1 MVVLEG
7 VFPYNEKPYTLATT
21 FEVKAMT
28 VPERRGPKPVGEIL
42 GTLFAARGLSRLRSA
57 GELEEAWNAA
67 VGEPA
72 CRQTRLGGIKRGV
85 LSVAVAHP
93 ALLEDLSSYR
103 KPALLA
109 ELRRQLP
116 DVPIHDIRFRVGPLT

>member
-1 MVVLEG
+1 
-7 VFPYNEKPYTLATT
+7 
-21 FEVKAMT
+21 MT
-28 VPERRGPKPVGEIL
+28 AQGRRGPKPVGEIL
-42 GTLFAARGLSRLRSA
+42 GSLFAARGLGRLRSA

-72 CRQTRLGGIKRGV
+72 SRQTRPAGIKRGV
-85 LSVAVAHP
+85 LNVSVAHP
-93 ALLEDLSSYR
+93 ALLEDLSAYR

-109 ELRRQLP
+109 ELRRLLP

>member
-1 MVVLEG
+1 
-7 VFPYNEKPYTLATT
+7 
-21 FEVKAMT
+21 MT
-28 VPERRGPKPVGEIL
+28 APERNGPKPVGEIL
-42 GTLFAARGLSRLRSA
+42 GSLFAARGLGRLRSA

-67 VGEPA
+67 VGDPA

-85 LSVAVAHP
+85 LNVSVAHP
-93 ALLEDLSSYR
+93 ALLEDLAAYR
-103 KPALLA
+103 KPAILA